1 MKSNRNKLDFAVFGD
16 IFERFNRFFGV
27 RIAIRR
33 AIDGFSV
40 DERRNRRIGQFA
52 ERALR
57 NTERWIFFAFGY
69 VHKPR
74 RADIRAVFE
83 EYEMEY
89 PEYQFFDT
97 LRASR
102 QKHPE
107 LENHQLQT
115 AAAACGFDLINHHN
129 AIADAEACAAIA
141 IQLL

>member
-1 MKSNRNKLDFAVFGD
+1 
-16 IFERFNRFFGV
+16 
-27 RIAIRR
+27 
-33 AIDGFSV
+33 
-40 DERRNRRIGQFA
+40 
-52 ERALR
+52 
-57 NTERWIFFAFGY
+57 
-69 VHKPR
+69 
-74 RADIRAVFE
+74 
-83 EYEMEY
+83 MEY

-115 AAAACGFDLINHHN
+115 AAAACGFALINHHN